1 MHADILTA
9 PIGSTLAR
17 LAAPNVLA
25 MFVTLATSMAEA
37 FYVGQLGTTALAGLA
52 LAFPMMMLSMMIS
65 GGSIGGAISGAVA
78 QRLGAGDKYGAE
90 LISVHAIILSL
101 LLAALFSA
109 GFLMFGPAIY
119 AGLGGRGDALTAA
132 LAYSNVFYAG
142 CFTMWLA
149 MTLNSVIRATGNM
162 KVAAN
167 SMMLGSLFQVIVG
180 AIFVF
185 GFGPFPATGI
195 SGAAIGG
202 VVGYSISAMFQIWFL
217 TKRSENLTLHLKGIR
232 FQPTLIT
239 DLLRVGVLA
248 SISPVSSVATVIVIT
263 GTMARF
269 GDDVLA
275 GYGIGARMEFLMI
288 PLIFGIGSAS
298 ITMVGA
304 HFGAGEHK
312 RALKIGWTAALSA
325 GLLSGAVGIALAI
338 WPSAWADLFSD
349 SEVVREACRAYLRI
363 VGPFYA
369 FFGLGLCLYFASQ
382 GARKMFWPVMG
393 AALRLAVVVIGG
405 VVLGGQTDSTATDF
419 FILIA
424 AAMAAYGLL
433 TAAAIKLGAWNT
445 SPVKKATAAH

>member
-1 MHADILTA
+1 MHANILTA
-9 PIGSTLAR
+9 PIGPTLAR

-37 FYVGQLGTTALAGLA
+37 FYVGQLGTAALAGLA

-90 LISVHAIILSL
+90 LISVHALILSL
-101 LLAALFSA
+101 MLAVLFSA
-109 GFLMFGPAIY
+109 GFLIFGPNIY
-119 AGLGGRGDALTAA
+119 AALGGRGEALSAA
-132 LAYSNVFYAG
+132 LAYSDVFYTG

-149 MTLNSVIRATGNM
+149 MSLNSVIRATGNM
-162 KVAAN
+162 KMAAN
-167 SMMLGSLFQVIVG
+167 SMMLGSLVQVIVAG
-180 AIFVF
+180 LFVF
-185 GFGPFPATGI
+185 GYGPFPATGI
-195 SGAAIGG
+195 SGAAFGS
-202 VVGYSISAMFQIWFL
+202 VVGYSVSATVQIWFL
-217 TKRSENLTLHLKGIR
+217 TRRSETLTLHLKGIQ
-232 FQPTLIT
+232 FQLSLIK
-239 DLLRVGVLA
+239 DLLRVGALA
-248 SISPVSSVATVIVIT
+248 SISPVSSVATVIVVT

-304 HFGAGEHK
+304 HFGAGEYK

-325 GLLSGAVGIALAI
+325 GFLSGAVGIALAL
-338 WPSAWADLFSD
+338 WPSVWADLFSD
-349 SEVVREACRAYLRI
+349 SEAVREACRAYLQI

-393 AALRLAVVVIGG
+393 AALRLAVVVVGG
-405 VVLGGQTDSTATDF
+405 LILGGQTDSTATDF

-424 AAMAAYGLL
+424 GAMAAYGLV
-433 TAAAIKLGAWNT
+433 TAAAIKLGAWNSRQST
-445 SPVKKATAAH
+445 SSQ